1 MSSSERPVVA
11 LQIPPAMPSQPSA
24 PADPSFYARAQA
36 AQAAGRFEEAVQ
48 LLWQAARQGD
58 VACMSLL
65 GAQLMSGRGVAP
77 NPQMGTQLIIDAAR
91 RGGAYACALA
101 ANILAS
107 GFYGRRAPDWSGALD
122 YLERSAAL
130 GHEPAQAQLRVLARR
145 GEAQAAGPPDWRRL
159 RQGVD
164 LNAWRGFPPAR
175 ALSADPA
182 IAAVEGF
189 LAPDVC
195 DWIIERARERLTPAK
210 VVGAGAHGTVQDQ
223 VRTNSLAELGL
234 VYTDLVVLLVRERL
248 SALCGLPVNAM
259 EVPQVLHYAVGQAF
273 RLHEDYLLPDG
284 PHKVRELASH
294 GQRSRTLLIY
304 LNEGFEGGET
314 DFPLLGLRFKG
325 AKGEALM
332 FSNVLADGSPD
343 LRMRHAGL
351 PPTAGEKWLFSQWV
365 RDRNAPGT
373 APA

>member
-1 MSSSERPVVA
+1 MIRPSASIAELQTQPAMSS
-11 LQIPPAMPSQPSA
+11 QPFTQT
-24 PADPSFYARAQA
+24 DPSFYARAQA
-36 AQAAGRFEEAVQ
+36 AQAAGRFDEAVQ
-48 LLWQAARQGD
+48 LLWQATRLGD

-65 GAQLMSGRGVAP
+65 GAQLMSGRGVQP
-77 NPQMGTQLIIDAAR
+77 NPPMGVQLIIDAAK

-107 GFYGRRAPDWSGALD
+107 GVYGSRAPDWTGALE
-122 YLERSAAL
+122 YLQRSAEL
-130 GHEPAQAQLRVLARR
+130 GHAPAQAQLRVLARP
-145 GEAQAAGPPDWRRL
+145 GKKAPAGPSAWRRL
-159 RQGVD
+159 RQSID
-164 LNAWRGFPPAR
+164 LDAWRASPPAR

-182 IAAVEGF
+182 ISAVEAF

-195 DWIIERARERLTPAK
+195 DWMIDRAREHVTRAT
-210 VVGAGAHGTVQDQ
+210 VVAAGAHGTVQDQ
-223 VRTNSLAELGL
+223 TRTNSLAELGL
-234 VYTDLVVLLVRERL
+234 VYTDLVVLLVRDRL

-259 EVPQVLHYAVGQAF
+259 EVPQVLHYTVGQEF

-284 PHKVRELASH
+284 PHKARELATH
-294 GQRSRTLLIY
+294 GQRAKTLLIY
-304 LNEGFEGGET
+304 LNDGFEGGET
-314 DFPLLGLRFKG
+314 DFPLLDLRFKG

-332 FSNVLADGSPD
+332 FTNVLADGSPD